1 MHQASQGGPDARTG
15 GTESSA
21 SGTSISTESS
31 ASGTSISTGSACAE
45 LPDAP
50 NPAAVVVLAAGEGR
64 RMRSTTPK
72 VLHEIAGRALL
83 GHALHAAAALAPEHL
98 VVVAGHGLDQVRA
111 YVAGLAGELSRE
123 PMLAVQTEQRGTGHA
138 VACAMDSVPTT
149 VIGPVVVTYGDVPLL
164 DAGTLRGLLGQHTAG
179 GNAVTVLT
187 AELADP
193 TGYGRII
200 RAGWPDAADPAG
212 PVCAIVEQADA
223 DPEQLAVREVNSGV
237 YVFEIDVLR
246 DGLARLAAPE
256 GSANAQG
263 EQYLT
268 DLVGMAYR
276 DGRRIGALRCP
287 DPWLVLGVNDR
298 LQLAEVRAEL
308 NRRLLASWMRAG
320 VTVIDPGTTWV
331 DIGVRL
337 APDVTLHPHTQLHG
351 ATSVDEGAVVGPD
364 STLTDCA
371 VGPDA
376 TVLRTHAVRAVV
388 EARASV
394 GPFAY
399 LRPGA
404 RLGEG
409 GKIGTFVEVKNSEI
423 GAGTKVPHLTYV
435 GDATIG
441 EQANIGASSVFVNY
455 DGVAKNRTVIGAFA
469 RTGSDNTFV
478 APVTIGDGAYT
489 GAGAVIREDVP
500 PGALAVSA
508 GEQRVIDG
516 WVVRRRPGTPAADA
530 AQRATHTATPPNRTD
545 GANSVIRSHSGDTVR
560 AGAESGRDGHAG

>member
-1 MHQASQGGPDARTG
+1 MHQASQGGPDARAG

-21 SGTSISTESS
+21 SETSISTESS
-31 ASGTSISTGSACAE
+31 AGETSIGTGV
-45 LPDAP
+45 PDAP

-64 RMRSTTPK
+64 RMRSATPK

-98 VVVAGHGLDQVRA
+98 VVVAGHGLDRVRD

-123 PMLAVQTEQRGTGHA
+123 PMLAVQPEQRGTGHA
-138 VACAMDSVPTT
+138 VACALDSVPTT
-149 VIGPVVVTYGDVPLL
+149 VVGPVVVTYGDVPLL
-164 DAGTLRGLLGQHTAG
+164 DAGTLRGLLGQHAAD

-187 AELADP
+187 AELAEP

-212 PVCAIVEQADA
+212 SVCAIVEQADA

-246 DGLARLAAPE
+246 DGLARLAVP
-256 GSANAQG
+256 GSTTNAQG

-276 DGRRIGALRCP
+276 DDRRVGALRCP

-320 VTVIDPGTTWV
+320 VTVVDPATTWV

-337 APDVTLHPHTQLHG
+337 APDVMLHPHTQLHG
-351 ATSVDEGAVVGPD
+351 ATSVDEGAEVGPD

-371 VGPDA
+371 VGPAA
-376 TVLRTHAVRAVV
+376 TVVRTHAVRAVV
-388 EARASV
+388 GAGASV

-399 LRPGA
+399 LRPGT

-409 GKIGTFVEVKNSEI
+409 GKIGTFVEVKNSDI
-423 GAGTKVPHLTYV
+423 GAGTKVPHLSYV

-455 DGVAKNRTVIGAFA
+455 DGVAKHRTVVGSFA

-516 WVVRRRPGTPAADA
+516 WVARRRPGTAAADA
-530 AQRATHTATPPNRTD
+530 AEQATPGAVAPAATD
-545 GANSVIRSHSGDTVR
+545 GANSVIRLDSGDTVR
-560 AGAESGRDGHAG
+560 AGVESGRDGQAG